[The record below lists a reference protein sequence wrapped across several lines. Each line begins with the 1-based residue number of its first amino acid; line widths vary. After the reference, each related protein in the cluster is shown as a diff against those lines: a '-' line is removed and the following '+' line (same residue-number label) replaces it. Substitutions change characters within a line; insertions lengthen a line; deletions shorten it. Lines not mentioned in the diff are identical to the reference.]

1 MTTIVTLCEPCRQ
14 IYADCFSVKPISS
27 KTTTEKK
34 KKCEKCG
41 RSFSHPADL
50 KQYLISG
57 KGGR

>member
-1 MTTIVTLCEPCRQ
+1 MATIVTLCEMCRRE
-14 IYADCFSVKPISS
+14 YSEMFTVKPVPG

-34 KKCEKCG
+34 NCCEKCKRKFG
-41 RSFSHPADL
+41 PFDL